1 MSSKHILI
9 LCLFSTLSACSTI
22 QKSTSSDWLLIDN
35 FENSLSNWQSV
46 DTQNETKPQVK
57 NPQITVIQ
65 PEQASTSTS
74 TSTSTNHYLLKKP
87 ARDGIVGNRKA
98 LSYTKLP
105 QAVEV
110 GQTYTFYIRINVAA
124 FPNNHAFGLSN
135 LTPELINKHAYDAF
149 EPTLRVTDKTES
161 NGLVNDGALMVKTG
175 NGYSNI
181 QNYTTKQSAKPLQTN
196 TWYDVWYV
204 VNNAA
209 ASKQGQQYDVYVK
222 GGEFSKQTLVYKNA
236 QFRMKR
242 EQPLIYFLANCNTGP
257 IKKPYGN
264 GGLRYDDLYMS
275 KGTNLNNPML

>member
-1 MSSKHILI
+1 MHCKHMSL
-9 LCLFSTLSACSTI
+9 LCLLSALASCSTI
-22 QKSTSSDWLLIDN
+22 SKNTSSDWLLIDD
-35 FENSLSNWQSV
+35 FENSLSKWQSV

-65 PEQASTSTS
+65 SEQANS
-74 TSTSTNHYLLKKP
+74 STNHYLLKKP
-87 ARDGIVGNRKA
+87 AAESIVGNRKA

-110 GQTYTFYIRINVAA
+110 GDTYTFYMRINVAA

-161 NGLVNDGALMVKTG
+161 NGLVNDGALMVKTDS
-175 NGYSNI
+175 GYSNI

-204 VNNAA
+204 VNKAA
-209 ASKQGQQYDVYVK
+209 VSEQGQQYDVYVK

>member
-1 MSSKHILI
+1 MHFKHMSL
-9 LCLFSTLSACSTI
+9 LCLLSALASCSTI
-22 QKSTSSDWLLIDN
+22 SKNTSSDWLLIDD
-35 FENSLSNWQSV
+35 FENSLSKWQSV

-65 PEQASTSTS
+65 PEQASA
-74 TSTSTNHYLLKKP
+74 STNHYLLKKP
-87 ARDGIVGNRKA
+87 AAEGIVGNRKA

-110 GQTYTFYIRINVAA
+110 GQTYTFYIRMNVAA

-161 NGLVNDGALMVKTG
+161 NGLVNDGALMVKTDG
-175 NGYSNI
+175 GYSNI

-209 ASKQGQQYDVYVK
+209 ASEQGQQYDVYVK

>member
-1 MSSKHILI
+1 MSL
-9 LCLFSTLSACSTI
+9 LCLLSALASCSTI
-22 QKSTSSDWLLIDN
+22 SKNTSSDWLLIDD
-35 FENSLSNWQSV
+35 FENSLSKWQSV

-65 PEQASTSTS
+65 SEQANSSTS
-74 TSTSTNHYLLKKP
+74 HYLLKKP
-87 ARDGIVGNRKA
+87 AAESIVGNRKA

-110 GQTYTFYIRINVAA
+110 GDTYTFYMRINVAA

-161 NGLVNDGALMVKTG
+161 NGLVNDGALMVKTDS
-175 NGYSNI
+175 GYSNI

-209 ASKQGQQYDVYVK
+209 VSEQGQQYDVYVK

>member
-1 MSSKHILI
+1 MHFKHTLL
-9 LCLFSTLSACSTI
+9 LCLLSTLASCSTI
-22 QKSTSSDWLLIDN
+22 QKNTSSNWLLIDD
-35 FENSLSNWQSV
+35 FENSLSKWQSV

-65 PEQASTSTS
+65 SEQAT
-74 TSTSTNHYLLKKP
+74 TSTNHYLLKKP
-87 ARDGIVGNRKA
+87 ASDGIVGNRKA

-110 GQTYTFYIRINVAA
+110 GQIYTFYIRINVAA

-161 NGLVNDGALMVKTG
+161 NGFVNDGALMVKTDS
-175 NGYSNI
+175 GYSNI
-181 QNYTTKQSAKPLQTN
+181 QNYTTNQTAKPLLTN

-204 VNNAA
+204 VNNSA
-209 ASKQGQQYDVYVK
+209 ASEQGQQYNVYVK
-222 GGEFSKQTLVYKNA
+222 GGEFKKQTLVYKNA

-275 KGTNLNNPML
+275 KGINLNNPTL

>member
-1 MSSKHILI
+1 MSL
-9 LCLFSTLSACSTI
+9 LCLLSALASCSTI
-22 QKSTSSDWLLIDN
+22 SKNTSSDWLLIDD
-35 FENSLSNWQSV
+35 FENSLSKWQSV

-65 PEQASTSTS
+65 SEQANS
-74 TSTSTNHYLLKKP
+74 STNHYLLKKP
-87 ARDGIVGNRKA
+87 AAESIVGNRKA

-110 GQTYTFYIRINVAA
+110 GQTYTFYMRINVAA

-161 NGLVNDGALMVKTG
+161 NGLVNDGALMVKTDS
-175 NGYSNI
+175 GYSNI

-209 ASKQGQQYDVYVK
+209 VSEQGQQYDVYVK

-264 GGLRYDDLYMS
+264 DGLRYDDLYMS

>member
-1 MSSKHILI
+1 MSL
-9 LCLFSTLSACSTI
+9 LCLLSALASCSTI
-22 QKSTSSDWLLIDN
+22 QKNTSSDWLLIDN
-35 FENSLSNWQSV
+35 FENSLSDWQSV

-65 PEQASTSTS
+65 PEQTNSSI
-74 TSTSTNHYLLKKP
+74 NHYLLKKP

-110 GQTYTFYIRINVAA
+110 GQTYTFYIRVNVAA

-161 NGLVNDGALMVKTG
+161 NGFVNDGALMVKTDS
-175 NGYSNI
+175 GYSNI

-209 ASKQGQQYDVYVK
+209 ASEQGQQYDVYVK
-222 GGEFSKQTLVYKNA
+222 GGEFNSQTLVYKNA

-275 KGTNLNNPML
+275 EGINLSNPTQ

>member
-1 MSSKHILI
+1 MSL
-9 LCLFSTLSACSTI
+9 LCLLSALASCSTI
-22 QKSTSSDWLLIDN
+22 SKNTSSDWLLIDD
-35 FENSLSNWQSV
+35 FENSLSKWQSV

-65 PEQASTSTS
+65 PEQVSA
-74 TSTSTNHYLLKKP
+74 STNHYLLKKP
-87 ARDGIVGNRKA
+87 AAEGIVGNRKA

-110 GQTYTFYIRINVAA
+110 GDTYTFYMRINVAA

-135 LTPELINKHAYDAF
+135 LTPELINKNAYDAF

-161 NGLVNDGALMVKTG
+161 NGLVNDGALMVKTDS
-175 NGYSNI
+175 GYSNI

-209 ASKQGQQYDVYVK
+209 ASEQGQQYDVYVK

>member
-1 MSSKHILI
+1 MSL
-9 LCLFSTLSACSTI
+9 LCLLSALASCSTI
-22 QKSTSSDWLLIDN
+22 SKNTSSDWLLIDD
-35 FENSLSNWQSV
+35 FENSLSKWQSV

-65 PEQASTSTS
+65 SEQANS
-74 TSTSTNHYLLKKP
+74 STNHYLLKKP
-87 ARDGIVGNRKA
+87 AAEGIVGNRKA

-110 GQTYTFYIRINVAA
+110 GQTYTFYMRINVAA

-161 NGLVNDGALMVKTG
+161 NGLVNDGALMVKTDS
-175 NGYSNI
+175 GYSNI

-209 ASKQGQQYDVYVK
+209 ASEQGQQYDVYVK

-242 EQPLIYFLANCNTGP
+242 EQSLIYFLANCNTGP

>member
-1 MSSKHILI
+1 MHFKHMSL
-9 LCLFSTLSACSTI
+9 LCLLSALASCSTI
-22 QKSTSSDWLLIDN
+22 QKNTSSDWLLIDN
-35 FENSLSNWQSV
+35 FENSLSDWQSV

-65 PEQASTSTS
+65 PEQTNSSI
-74 TSTSTNHYLLKKP
+74 NHYLLKKP

-110 GQTYTFYIRINVAA
+110 GATYTFYMRINVAA

-135 LTPELINKHAYDAF
+135 LSPALINKHAYDAF

-161 NGLVNDGALMVKTG
+161 NGFVNDGALMVKTDS
-175 NGYSNI
+175 GYSNI

-204 VNNAA
+204 VNNTA
-209 ASKQGQQYDVYVK
+209 ASEQGQQYDVYVK
-222 GGEFSKQTLVYKNA
+222 GGEFNSQTLVYKNA

-275 KGTNLNNPML
+275 EGINLSNPTQ

>member
-1 MSSKHILI
+1 MSL
-9 LCLFSTLSACSTI
+9 LCLLSALASCSTI
-22 QKSTSSDWLLIDN
+22 QKNTSSDWLLIDN
-35 FENSLSNWQSV
+35 FENSLSDWQSV

-65 PEQASTSTS
+65 PEQTNSSI
-74 TSTSTNHYLLKKP
+74 NHYLLKKP

-110 GQTYTFYIRINVAA
+110 GATYTFYMRINVAA

-135 LTPELINKHAYDAF
+135 LSPALINKHAYDSF

-161 NGLVNDGALMVKTG
+161 NGFVNDGALMVKTDS
-175 NGYSNI
+175 GYSNI

-204 VNNAA
+204 VNNTA
-209 ASKQGQQYDVYVK
+209 ASEQGQQYDVYVK
-222 GGEFSKQTLVYKNA
+222 GGEFNSQTLVYKNA

-275 KGTNLNNPML
+275 EGINLSNPTQ

>member
-1 MSSKHILI
+1 MHCKHMSL
-9 LCLFSTLSACSTI
+9 LCLLSALASCSTI
-22 QKSTSSDWLLIDN
+22 SKNTSSDWLLIDD
-35 FENSLSNWQSV
+35 FENSLSKWQSV

-65 PEQASTSTS
+65 SEQANS
-74 TSTSTNHYLLKKP
+74 STNHYLLKKP
-87 ARDGIVGNRKA
+87 AAESIVGNRKA

-110 GQTYTFYIRINVAA
+110 GDTYTFYMRINVAA

-161 NGLVNDGALMVKTG
+161 NGLVNDGALMVKTDS
-175 NGYSNI
+175 GYSNI

-209 ASKQGQQYDVYVK
+209 VSEQGQQYDVYVK

>member
-1 MSSKHILI
+1 MPSKHILI
-9 LCLFSTLSACSTI
+9 LCLFSTLSACSNI
-22 QKSTSSDWLLIDN
+22 HKNTSSDWLLIDN
-35 FENSLSNWQSV
+35 FENSLSKWQSV

-65 PEQASTSTS
+65 SEQAT
-74 TSTSTNHYLLKKP
+74 TSTNHYLLKKP

-110 GQTYTFYIRINVAA
+110 GQIYTFYIRINVAE

-161 NGLVNDGALMVKTG
+161 NGFVNDGALMVKTDS
-175 NGYSNI
+175 GYSNI

-204 VNNAA
+204 VNNSA
-209 ASKQGQQYDVYVK
+209 ASEHGQQYNVYVK
-222 GGEFSKQTLVYKNA
+222 GGEFKKQTLVYKNA

-275 KGTNLNNPML
+275 KGINLNYPTL

>member
-1 MSSKHILI
+1 MHFKHMSL
-9 LCLFSTLSACSTI
+9 LCLLSALASCSTI
-22 QKSTSSDWLLIDN
+22 HKNTSTDWLLIDN
-35 FENSLSNWQSV
+35 FENSLSKWQSV

-65 PEQASTSTS
+65 SEQANS
-74 TSTSTNHYLLKKP
+74 STNHYLLKKP

-110 GQTYTFYIRINVAA
+110 GEIYTFYIRINVAA

-135 LTPELINKHAYDAF
+135 LTPELINKHAYDSF

-161 NGLVNDGALMVKTG
+161 NGLVNDGALMVKTDS
-175 NGYSNI
+175 GYSNI

-204 VNNAA
+204 VNNSAV
-209 ASKQGQQYDVYVK
+209 SEQGQQYDVYLR
-222 GGEFSKQTLVYKNA
+222 GGEFNNQTLVYKNA

-275 KGTNLNNPML
+275 EGINLSSPTQ

>member
-1 MSSKHILI
+1 MHSKHILI
-9 LCLFSTLSACSTI
+9 LCLLGTLASCSTTP
-22 QKSTSSDWLLIDN
+22 KNTPSEWLLIDD
-35 FENSLSNWQSV
+35 FENSLSDWQSV

-65 PEQASTSTS
+65 PEQATASA
-74 TSTSTNHYLLKKP
+74 NHYLLKKP
-87 ARDGIVGNRKA
+87 AREGIVGNRKA
-98 LSYTKLP
+98 LSYKKLP

-110 GQTYTFYIRINVAA
+110 GDTYTFYMRINVAA

-161 NGLVNDGALMVKTG
+161 NDLVNDGALMVKT
-175 NGYSNI
+175 NSGYSNI

-204 VNNAA
+204 VNNSA
-209 ASKQGQQYDVYVK
+209 ASEQGQQYNVYVK

-264 GGLRYDDLYMS
+264 GGLRYDDLYMI
-275 KGTNLNNPML
+275 KGINLNYPTL

>member
-1 MSSKHILI
+1 MPSKHILI
-9 LCLFSTLSACSTI
+9 LCLFSTLSACSNI
-22 QKSTSSDWLLIDN
+22 HKNTSSDWLLIDN
-35 FENSLSNWQSV
+35 FENSLSKWQSV

-65 PEQASTSTS
+65 SEQAT
-74 TSTSTNHYLLKKP
+74 TSTNHYLLKKP

-110 GQTYTFYIRINVAA
+110 GQIYTFYIRINVAA

-149 EPTLRVTDKTES
+149 EPTLRITDKTES
-161 NGLVNDGALMVKTG
+161 NGFVNDGALMVKTDS
-175 NGYSNI
+175 GYSNI

-204 VNNAA
+204 VNNSA
-209 ASKQGQQYDVYVK
+209 ASEQGQQYNVYVK
-222 GGEFSKQTLVYKNA
+222 GGEFKKQTLVYKNA

-275 KGTNLNNPML
+275 KGINLNYPTL

>member
-1 MSSKHILI
+1 MHFKHTLL
-9 LCLFSTLSACSTI
+9 LCLLSTLASCSTI
-22 QKSTSSDWLLIDN
+22 SKNTSNEWLLIDN
-35 FENSLSNWQSV
+35 FENSLSDWQSV
-46 DTQNETKPQVK
+46 DTQNETNPQVK

-65 PEQASTSTS
+65 PEQSTA
-74 TSTSTNHYLLKKP
+74 STNHYLLKKP

-98 LSYTKLP
+98 LSYKKLP

-110 GQTYTFYIRINVAA
+110 GDTYTFYIRINVAA

-161 NGLVNDGALMVKTG
+161 NGLVNDGALMVKTD

-181 QNYTTKQSAKPLQTN
+181 QNYTTKKSAKPLQTN

-209 ASKQGQQYDVYVK
+209 ASEQGQQYDVYVK

>member
-1 MSSKHILI
+1 MHCKHMSL
-9 LCLFSTLSACSTI
+9 LCLLSALASCSTI
-22 QKSTSSDWLLIDN
+22 SKNTSSDWLLIDD
-35 FENSLSNWQSV
+35 FENSLSKWQSV

-65 PEQASTSTS
+65 SEQANS
-74 TSTSTNHYLLKKP
+74 STNHYLLKKP
-87 ARDGIVGNRKA
+87 AAESIVGNRKA

-110 GQTYTFYIRINVAA
+110 GQTYTFYMRINVAA

-135 LTPELINKHAYDAF
+135 LTPELINKHSYDAF

-161 NGLVNDGALMVKTG
+161 NGLVNDGALMVKTDS
-175 NGYSNI
+175 GYSNI

-209 ASKQGQQYDVYVK
+209 ALEQGQQYDVYVK